1 MGEGDEGLAA
11 FGVGIENDA
20 RQTVAGRFGQAHIAG
35 NDGVKHP
42 VAIVALELV
51 AHLLLQGDARIE
63 HDPQQADQAQIA
75 IEIGVYELDGV
86 GEIGQ
91 PLQREIFA
99 LHGHDHALGRAQAV
113 EREQAQG
120 GRAVDEDEVVI
131 PAHRRQGVFQAL
143 FTLFK
148 LNQLHLSA
156 RQLAIGAQH
165 GIAAARLGQ
174 IGRAAHRFGHG
185 DAADEHVI
193 HAMRQA
199 VLVHA
204 RSHRGIALRVHIHQQ
219 HALPDAGQPCGEI
232 DGRGGF
238 ANAAFLVGDAEDA
251 GHDENGARR
260 MKTLAVLFGP
270 PIFRQTHAH
279 PKRSSPTALPFCA
292 TR

>member
-1 MGEGDEGLAA
+1 M
-11 FGVGIENDA
+11 
-20 RQTVAGRFGQAHIAG
+20 H
-35 NDGVKHP
+35 
-42 VAIVALELV
+42 
-51 AHLLLQGDARIE
+51 
-63 HDPQQADQAQIA
+63 
-75 IEIGVYELDGV
+75 ELDGV
-86 GEIGQ
+86 GEVGQ

-99 LHGHDHALGRAQAV
+99 LHGHDHALGCAQAV

-143 FTLFK
+143 FALIE

-156 RQLAIGAQH
+156 CQIAIGAQH

-193 HAMRQA
+193 HALRQA

-219 HALPDAGQPCGEI
+219 HALSYAGQPCGEI

-238 ANAAFLVGDAEDA
+238 TNAAFLVGNTEDA

-260 MKTLAVLFGP
+260 MKTLAVLFWAAYFQANP
-270 PIFRQTHAH
+270 CSSETQQPYCPALLRNQMMQ
-279 PKRSSPTALPFCA
+279 RSAFSPGTVRCS
-292 TR
+292 T